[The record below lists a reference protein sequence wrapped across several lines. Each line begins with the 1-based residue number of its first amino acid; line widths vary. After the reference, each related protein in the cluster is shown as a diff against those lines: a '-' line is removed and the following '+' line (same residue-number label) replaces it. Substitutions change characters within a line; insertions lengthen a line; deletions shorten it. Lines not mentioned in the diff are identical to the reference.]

1 MKVSKDAAKAA
12 SRIFKLC
19 APDGR
24 LDEGKFSK
32 AVALI
37 VESKPRD
44 YRGILHA
51 LHRLVRIDVESR
63 KAMVE
68 SAAELGAEDKSRI
81 ESSLNNQYGG
91 GLNFTYVTTP
101 ELLGGTR
108 IRVGNDVWD
117 GSVKSRLDRLANAF

>member
-1 MKVSKDAAKAA
+1 VKVSKDAAKAA
-12 SRIFKLC
+12 NRIFNLC
-19 APDGR
+19 APDGH
-24 LDEGKFSK
+24 LDEEKFRK
-32 AVALI
+32 AVVYI

-63 KAMVE
+63 KAVIE
-68 SAAELGAEDKSRI
+68 SAVELATEDKSRI
-81 ESSLNNQYGG
+81 EDSLNNQYGG
-91 GLNFTYVTTP
+91 GLDFTYVTTP

>member
-12 SRIFKLC
+12 SRIFNLC
-19 APDGR
+19 APEGH
-24 LDEGKFSK
+24 LDEEKFRK
-32 AVALI
+32 AVAKI
-37 VESKPRD
+37 IESKPRD

-63 KAMVE
+63 KAVIE
-68 SAAELGAEDKSRI
+68 SAAELGSDDKSRI
-81 ESSLNNQYGG
+81 EDSLNKQYGG

-117 GSVKSRLDRLANAF
+117 GSVKSRLDRLSNAF

>member
-12 SRIFKLC
+12 SRIFSLC
-19 APDGR
+19 APDGQ
-24 LDEGKFSK
+24 LDEDKFRK

-44 YRGILHA
+44 YRGILHS
-51 LHRLVRIDVESR
+51 LQRLVRLDVESR
-63 KAMVE
+63 QAVVE
-68 SAAELGAEDKSRI
+68 SAVEMDAAAKSRI
-81 ESSLNNQYGG
+81 ESNLSEQYGG
-91 GLNFTYVTTP
+91 GLSFSYAITP

-117 GSVKSRLDRLANAF
+117 GSVKARLERLNNAF